1 MHKLVKKKT
10 CIFCIIF
17 LLSEYLEHW
26 IASIRTYA
34 RSEKA
39 GYPKIILI
47 GTHKD
52 KLTVCSGFISISNF
66 FCNVNF
72 HALPLALKRIVVK

>member
-1 MHKLVKKKT
+1 MLNT
-10 CIFCIIF
+10 QNIITATIVV
-17 LLSEYLEHW
+17 SEYLEHW

-39 GYPKIILI
+39 GYPKIILV

-52 KLTVCSGFISISNF
+52 EVSVSF
-66 FCNVNF
+66 NVIWY
-72 HALPLALKRIVVK
+72 L